1 MQTTNTEYQNI
12 LRYTKR
18 LKIKSYDLRS
28 KLTAL
33 VLYTE
38 ESDQL
43 SLDQKNCIL
52 HICETIGKKNDELIY
67 SEKQLEEVL
76 DELFPDSG
84 RSPFSHSALEVN

>member
-1 MQTTNTEYQNI
+1 MELSNEYQNI
-12 LRYTKR
+12 LKYTKR

-38 ESDQL
+38 ESDNL
-43 SLDQKNCIL
+43 SQEEKGCIL
-52 HICETIGKKNDELIY
+52 QICETIGKKNDELIY

-84 RSPFSHSALEVN
+84 RSPFRHSALEMK

>member
-1 MQTTNTEYQNI
+1 MKSENEYQNI

-38 ESDQL
+38 ESDLLTQ
-43 SLDQKNCIL
+43 DQKNCIL
-52 HICETIGKKNDELIY
+52 QICETIGKKNDELIY
-67 SEKQLEEVL
+67 SEKQLEDVL

-84 RSPFSHSALEVN
+84 RSPFRHSALEMN